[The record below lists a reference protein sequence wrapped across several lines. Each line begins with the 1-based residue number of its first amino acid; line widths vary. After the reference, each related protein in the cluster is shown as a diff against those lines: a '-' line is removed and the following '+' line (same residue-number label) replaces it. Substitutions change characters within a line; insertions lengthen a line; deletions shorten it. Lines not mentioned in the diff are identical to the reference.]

1 MTAKGASPWIWISPS
16 IDPGLASGSLIG
28 VHMMW
33 RVHAAV
39 LGLLLFG
46 LVGAS
51 QQRDAPSPPATPRKP
66 VVDEYHGVKVT
77 DPYRWLEDVKDPNV
91 RKWVTAQNRVARSF
105 LDKLPAHKAILD
117 RLKKL
122 IDTSGFGYDH
132 VNFQDGKLF
141 ALSGDVLV
149 TLKSADDPDS
159 EKILV
164 DAATVSGKKT
174 AVIDFYQLSPDS
186 KKVAVSISADGRE
199 DGTVYVFEL
208 EGNKKLPDV
217 VTNVKSPLG
226 GSLMWKG
233 DSSGFYYT
241 RNPPVG
247 RQPKP
252 GEPTQQ
258 LIYYHA
264 LGKEM
269 KDDTYVWGRDLSP
282 LADTTLNMSPDDKYV
297 LATVTLGW
305 ANDQFEHYL
314 IEAAGGKVRQIGT
327 AADKITSVSFGP
339 DDDLYLLCW
348 RDAPRGKVVRIPMD
362 RLDVRAARTIVPE
375 SGAVMQSAVV
385 LEKHMLVQER
395 VDGFS
400 KVRVFDLAGKALE
413 PMPVPPESFVSEIVP
428 LEKDAVL
435 FLAQSYVSPPAWY
448 ECQLGK
454 TKARKTKLVTVYPN
468 ADFKD
473 YEVVREQA
481 TSKDGTRIP
490 MTILRKKGQALD
502 GRRPTLLTGYGGY
515 GLTLN
520 AEFEANRLLWLEQGG
535 VLAVGHLR
543 GDGDFG
549 ETWHRA
555 GILTKRQ
562 NAFDDFAA
570 CARHLIERKYTSP
583 DKLAIEGASNG
594 GLLMGVALTQH
605 PELFRAVVAQVGIF
619 DVLRH
624 ELKGRGFDVPEFGTV
639 KELSHFKAMYAY
651 SPFHRV
657 ADQTPY
663 PSVLFITGE
672 NDGRVDPSDTWKMAA
687 RLQAATSSKRPILLW
702 TSENAGHQIGA
713 GEALSQRA
721 DIFAFLFHEL
731 GVEYKVVG
739 EP

>member
-1 MTAKGASPWIWISPS
+1 
-16 IDPGLASGSLIG
+16 
-28 VHMMW
+28 MMW
-33 RVHAAV
+33 RVYAAV
-39 LGLLLFG
+39 LSPLLFA
-46 LVGAS
+46 LVGLS
-51 QQRDAPSPPATPRKP
+51 QQTDPPSLPQTPRKP
-66 VVDEYHGVKVT
+66 VVDEYHGVKVS
-77 DPYRWLEDVKDPNV
+77 DPYRWLEDTKDPSV
-91 RKWVTAQNRVARSF
+91 RKWVNGQNRFARDF

-122 IDTSGFGYDH
+122 IDTTGFGYDH

-141 ALSGDVLV
+141 ALSGDLLV
-149 TLKSADDPDS
+149 TVKSADDPDS

-174 AVIDFYQLSPDS
+174 AVIDFYQVSPDS

-217 VTNVKSPLG
+217 VSNVKSPLG
-226 GSLMWKG
+226 GSMIWKG

-264 LGKEM
+264 LGKDT
-269 KDDTYVWGRDLSP
+269 KADTYVWGRDLSP
-282 LADTTLNMSPDDKYV
+282 LADTTLNMSSDDKYL

-305 ANDQFEHYL
+305 ANDQFAHYL
-314 IEAAGGKVRQIGT
+314 IENGGKMRQIGT

-348 RDAPRGKVVRIPMD
+348 RDAPRGKIVRLPLE
-362 RLDVRAARTIVPE
+362 RLDLGAARTIVPE
-375 SGAVMQSAVV
+375 SAAVMQSF
-385 LEKHMLVQER
+385 LTLDKNLLVQDR

-400 KVRVFDLAGKALE
+400 KVRVFDLQGKALA
-413 PMPVPPESFVSEIVP
+413 PMPVPAESFVSEIVP
-428 LEKDAVL
+428 LENDTVL

-448 ECQLGK
+448 ECRLGK
-454 TKARKTKLVTVYPN
+454 AKARKTKLITIYPN

-481 TSKDGTRIP
+481 TSKDGTRVP
-490 MTILRKKGQALD
+490 MTILRRKGQELD
-502 GRRPTLLTGYGGY
+502 GARPVLLTAYGGY

-535 VLAVGHLR
+535 VLAIGHLR

-570 CARHLIERKYTSP
+570 CARHLIERKYTSA

-605 PELFRAVVAQVGIF
+605 PRLFRAAVAQVGIF
-619 DVLRH
+619 DILRH

-639 KELSHFKAMYAY
+639 KEHSHFKAMYAY
-651 SPFHRV
+651 SPYHHV
-657 ADQTPY
+657 VDETPY

-687 RLQAATSSKRPILLW
+687 RMQVATSSKRPILLW

-713 GEALSQRA
+713 GEVISQRA
-721 DIFAFLFHEL
+721 DIYAFLLHEL
-731 GVEYKVVG
+731 GVEYKAVG
-739 EP
+739 ER